1 MTMKLK
7 SHTMAEYESNLLFRI
22 DDLLD
27 EVLELTVDLDRLQQ
41 KYDELLE
48 ENKKLK
54 GQLDMQGMKGNEWG
68 DLSV

>member
-7 SHTMAEYESNLLFRI
+7 SHTMEEYESNLLYRI

-54 GQLDMQGMKGNEWG
+54 GQLDMQGNKWG

>member
-1 MTMKLK
+1 MKLK
-7 SHTMAEYESNLLFRI
+7 SHTMEEYESNLLYRI

-27 EVLELTVDLDRLQQ
+27 EILELTVDLDRLQQ

-54 GQLDMQGMKGNEWG
+54 GQLDMQGMNG
-68 DLSV
+68 VI

>member
-7 SHTMAEYESNLLFRI
+7 SHTMEEYESNLLFRI

-41 KYDELLE
+41 KYDALLE
-48 ENKKLK
+48 ENRQLK
-54 GQLDMQGMKGNEWG
+54 CQLDMQGMNG
-68 DLSV
+68 VI

>member
-1 MTMKLK
+1 MILKLK
-7 SHTMAEYESNLLFRI
+7 SHTMAEYESNLLCRI

-27 EVLELTVDLDRLQQ
+27 ENMVLAVDLDKLQQ

-54 GQLDMQGMKGNEWG
+54 GQLDMQGMNG
-68 DLSV
+68 VI

>member
-27 EVLELTVDLDRLQQ
+27 EILELTVDLDRLQQ
-41 KYDELLE
+41 KYEELLE

-54 GQLDMQGMKGNEWG
+54 GQLDMQGNKWG

>member
-7 SHTMAEYESNLLFRI
+7 SHTMEEYESNLLYRI

-27 EVLELTVDLDRLQQ
+27 EILELTVDLDRLQQ

-54 GQLDMQGMKGNEWG
+54 GQLDMQGMNG
-68 DLSV
+68 VI

>member
-1 MTMKLK
+1 
-7 SHTMAEYESNLLFRI
+7 MAEYESNLLCRI

-27 EVLELTVDLDRLQQ
+27 ENMELAVDLDKLQQ

-54 GQLDMQGMKGNEWG
+54 GQLDMQGMNG
-68 DLSV
+68 VI

>member
-7 SHTMAEYESNLLFRI
+7 SHTMEEYESNLLFRI

-54 GQLDMQGMKGNEWG
+54 GQLDMQGNKWG

>member
-1 MTMKLK
+1 ME
-7 SHTMAEYESNLLFRI
+7 EYESNLLCRI

-27 EVLELTVDLDRLQQ
+27 EILELTVDLDRLQQ

-54 GQLDMQGMKGNEWG
+54 SQLDMQGMNG
-68 DLSV
+68 VI

>member
-7 SHTMAEYESNLLFRI
+7 SHTMEEYESNLLFRI

-27 EVLELTVDLDRLQQ
+27 EILELTVDLDRLQQ

-54 GQLDMQGMKGNEWG
+54 GQLDMQGMNG
-68 DLSV
+68 VI

>member
-7 SHTMAEYESNLLFRI
+7 SHTMEEYESNLLFRI

-41 KYDELLE
+41 KYDQLLE
-48 ENKKLK
+48 ENKKLN
-54 GQLDMQGMKGNEWG
+54 GQLDMQGMNG
-68 DLSV
+68 VI

>member
-1 MTMKLK
+1 MKLK
-7 SHTMAEYESNLLFRI
+7 SHTMEEYESNLLFRI

-54 GQLDMQGMKGNEWG
+54 GQLDMQGMNG
-68 DLSV
+68 VI

>member
-7 SHTMAEYESNLLFRI
+7 SHTMEEYESNLLFRI

-54 GQLDMQGMKGNEWG
+54 GQLDMQGMNG
-68 DLSV
+68 VI

>member
-7 SHTMAEYESNLLFRI
+7 SHTMAEYESNLLRRI

-27 EVLELTVDLDRLQQ
+27 EILELTVDLDRLQQ

-54 GQLDMQGMKGNEWG
+54 GQLDMQGNKWG

>member
-7 SHTMAEYESNLLFRI
+7 SHTMEEYESNLLFRI

-41 KYDELLE
+41 KYDQLLE
-48 ENKKLK
+48 ENKKLN
-54 GQLDMQGMKGNEWG
+54 GQLDMQ
-68 DLSV
+68 